1 MVYLTILSIL
11 SFPQNHLQNKCQ
23 ALQKWDEQTANSLR
37 NHAALLFHNSTL
49 LQVSLPVF

>member
-1 MVYLTILSIL
+1 MVYLTILSIS

-23 ALQKWDEQTANSLR
+23 ALQKWDDQTANGLR
-37 NHAALLFHNSTL
+37 NHAALLYHNSTI